1 VAAHAGPP
9 WPATLPCDPDSSDLL
24 SQVVFAGRVYRGELD
39 LARLEARPYVHF
51 ADVWHEIGSQVL
63 VVPWRAGNERLGAL
77 VAYGPRDENAPLSP
91 EASIVL
97 IAAGH
102 AAGLVWQRKR
112 AEQKLAERAIELE
125 SLEEA
130 KTSFLMLAS
139 HELRT
144 PLTLLNGY
152 VSMLADDASLL
163 TKEPSVLPVL
173 RDALLRM
180 NALVD
185 QLMEVTRLTE
195 GQAALRVRE
204 VDLAALVEARARQTA
219 ARWHRLSDLVVSVPD
234 HPVSATVDVLRI
246 ETVVGNLVDNAFKYS
261 EPGGEVRCE
270 LVAGSDV
277 ARLLVVDEGI
287 GMSDEELSGLFT
299 RFGRIVNRRNS
310 HIGGTGLG
318 LYLSREIARLHG
330 GEVTATSIDG
340 AGSCF
345 ELTLPYAFETD
356 RMEYRGEEDQG

>member
-1 VAAHAGPP
+1 
-9 WPATLPCDPDSSDLL
+9 
-24 SQVVFAGRVYRGELD
+24 
-39 LARLEARPYVHF
+39 
-51 ADVWHEIGSQVL
+51 
-63 VVPWRAGNERLGAL
+63 
-77 VAYGPRDENAPLSP
+77 
-91 EASIVL
+91 
-97 IAAGH
+97 
-102 AAGLVWQRKR
+102 
-112 AEQKLAERAIELE
+112 
-125 SLEEA
+125 
-130 KTSFLMLAS
+130 
-139 HELRT
+139 
-144 PLTLLNGY
+144 
-152 VSMLADDASLL
+152 
-163 TKEPSVLPVL
+163 
-173 RDALLRM
+173 
-180 NALVD
+180 
-185 QLMEVTRLTE
+185 
-195 GQAALRVRE
+195 VRE

-219 ARWHRLSDLVVSVPD
+219 ARWHRLSDLVVSVPN

-261 EPGGEVRCE
+261 EPGGEVHCE
-270 LVAGSDV
+270 LVAGSHV